1 MNMTSRNKN
10 MSARL
15 KHSNRM
21 NEPTIAAGFA
31 TAFIDFAV
39 SRGADREILIT
50 RSDIGPDEIKEPD
63 NRIPFAN
70 YITLMKTAIELC
82 DEPAL
87 ALHFGEAVRLQDIS
101 ILGLVGHAETAEQAR
116 EQANRY
122 GRLAVDD
129 GNDSNSDRIEFV
141 KEGENVWLKFTGR
154 LFHEQPL
161 LTESTIARC
170 VCDGRAFET
179 TYHERSWPRPK
190 AIRFTY
196 EEPSYRTEYDRI
208 FAMPLYFKSD
218 MNAILFPGELM
229 SVRVAPPN
237 AYVARLL
244 DRQADALLQRLDG
257 SNSIRG
263 RVEELLLPTLHTG
276 PSSMETI
283 AEKIGVSRQT
293 LFRKLKAEGV
303 TFEQVLDELRYKLA
317 LHYLKGEKIP
327 VNQTAYLVGFSDS
340 ASFSRA
346 FKRWAG
352 TSPRTIQTASN

>member
-10 MSARL
+10 MSARH
-15 KHSNRM
+15 KHLNGI

-31 TAFIDFAV
+31 KAFLDFAV
-39 SRGADREILIT
+39 SRGADRQTLIT
-50 RSDIGPDEIKEPD
+50 RANICPDEIREPD
-63 NRIPFAN
+63 NRIPFAH
-70 YITLMKTAIELC
+70 YITLMKSAIELC

-87 ALHFGEAVRLQDIS
+87 ALQFGEAVRLQDIS

-129 GNDSNSDRIEFV
+129 GNDSDRIEFV
-141 KEGENVWLKFTGR
+141 KEDAGVWLKFTGR
-154 LFHEQPL
+154 LFNEHPL
-161 LTESTIARC
+161 LTESTFARC
-170 VCDGRAFET
+170 VCDGRAFEH

-190 AIRFTY
+190 AIRFTH
-196 EEPSYRTEYDRI
+196 EEPGYRAEYDRI
-208 FAMPLYFKSD
+208 FAMPLYFKSE

-244 DRQADALLQRLDG
+244 DQQAATLLQRLDTAK
-257 SNSIRG
+257 SIRR

-276 PSSMETI
+276 ASSMETI

-303 TFEQVLDELRYKLA
+303 TFEQVLDELRCKLA

-346 FKRWAG
+346 FKRWTGA
-352 TSPRTIQTASN
+352 SPRTIQTARN